1 MSEPV
6 KFALIG
12 AGGIAQSY
20 VQAFENHP
28 DAKVVAVVDS
38 RVEAAQALSERMGCQ
53 AFESH
58 EALLKAGLSVE
69 AAIVCTPPNSHEQI
83 VCDLVSAKVHVLCEK
98 PFTISSRVAA
108 KMLDTAAQNRVL
120 LTMSS
125 KFRYVEDVIRLKSL
139 IASGV
144 LGQIVLLENAFTARV
159 DMTNRWNSDPAVSG
173 GGVLIDNGTHSIDIV
188 RYLLG
193 PLAAVRAIQFPNGQ
207 KIAVEDTVQLF
218 VKSVSG
224 VPANI
229 DLSWTINKELDHYLK
244 IHGTHGMAVVGWK
257 ESRYRQHSARD
268 WVKFGGGYDKVQ
280 AFQGVIGNFAR
291 ATQGRE
297 QLLIK
302 CEDALASVQGI
313 EAAYRSLAEPHWTT
327 IE

>member
-1 MSEPV
+1 MSDPV

-28 DAKVVAVVDS
+28 DARVVAVVDS
-38 RVEAAQALSERMGCQ
+38 RAEAAQALSERLGCR
-53 AFESH
+53 AFAGHNE
-58 EALLKAGLSVE
+58 LLKADIPLD
-69 AAIVCTPPNSHEQI
+69 AAIVCTPPNSHEKI
-83 VCDLVSAKVHVLCEK
+83 VLDLVAAKKHVLCEK

-108 KMLDTAAQNRVL
+108 TMLDTAAQNRVL

-125 KFRYVEDVIRLKSL
+125 KFRYVDDVIRLKSL

-193 PLAAVRAIQFPNGQ
+193 PLAAVRAFQFPNGQ
-207 KIAVEDTVQLF
+207 KIGVEDTVQLF
-218 VKSVSG
+218 VKSNSG
-224 VPANI
+224 VPATI
-229 DLSWTINKELDHYLK
+229 DLSWSINKELEHYLR

-268 WVKFGGGYDKVQ
+268 WVNFGNGYDKVQ
-280 AFQGVIGNFAR
+280 AFRDVIGNFAK
-291 ATQGRE
+291 ATLGLE
-297 QLLIK
+297 PLLIK
-302 CEDALASVQGI
+302 SEDALASVQGI
-313 EAAYRSLAEPHWTT
+313 EAAYRSLTEPHWTP